1 MSSDWKNLEA
11 EFKKFRLEESSLPLR
26 EEPVTKSC
34 SCPNI
39 NNISIRPSTILEIAS
54 SKLKVK
60 DKRGSCLIKPAR
72 LKVIGNCFAKRFKSS
87 DDKTTEDSNA
97 KILARSDIEEFTSEA
112 FLKMRIS
119 STLSCEQND
128 QSSIQNQSPNILEDK
143 DERLPSTS
151 SSSSSSSL
159 NCSAQA
165 KLQQQLSSTTEFDST
180 IDEMSD
186 FLAYHLSLFNHRDN
200 LIDSM
205 YT

>member
-1 MSSDWKNLEA
+1 MSSDWKHLEI
-11 EFKKFRLEESSLPLR
+11 EFKKFRLQETPFTAND

-34 SCPNI
+34 SCTDA
-39 NNISIRPSTILEIAS
+39 SIVKSFSLLEVAN

-60 DKRGSCLIKPAR
+60 DKKGSNQLIKPAR
-72 LKVIGNCFAKRFKSS
+72 LKVIGNCYAKKLKGMT
-87 DDKTTEDSNA
+87 DKADEVKTLVED
-97 KILARSDIEEFTSEA
+97 FTSEA

-119 STLSCEQND
+119 NSNV
-128 QSSIQNQSPNILEDK
+128 ISPPSP
-143 DERLPSTS
+143 PSTS
-151 SSSSSSSL
+151 AQCEPSLIISSQSSAPSSSSL
-159 NCSAQA
+159 NCSTQA
-165 KLQQQLSSTTEFDST
+165 KLQPSSLSTTVDEMSST

>member
-11 EFKKFRLEESSLPLR
+11 EFKKFRLEESHMPLR

-39 NNISIRPSTILEIAS
+39 STKPSSGSLLEVTGN
-54 SKLKVK
+54 KLKVK
-60 DKRGSCLIKPAR
+60 DKKGSCLIKPAR
-72 LKVIGNCFAKRFKSS
+72 LKIIGNCFAKKLKSMN
-87 DDKTTEDSNA
+87 DKSEDSSSSTT
-97 KILARSDIEEFTSEA
+97 ILARSKLDDFTSEA
-112 FLKMRIS
+112 FHNMRIS
-119 STLSCEQND
+119 SSASCQETNE
-128 QSSIQNQSPNILEDK
+128 SLYSQSPTIIEDK

-151 SSSSSSSL
+151 SSSSL
-159 NCSAQA
+159 NCSTQA

>member
-11 EFKKFRLEESSLPLR
+11 EFKKFRLEESHMPLR

-39 NNISIRPSTILEIAS
+39 SIKPSSLLEVAGKC
-54 SKLKVK
+54 KLKVK
-60 DKRGSCLIKPAR
+60 DKKGTCLIKPAR
-72 LKVIGNCFAKRFKSS
+72 LKVIGNCFVKKLKSMS
-87 DDKTTEDSNA
+87 VDKDEDNSNA
-97 KILARSDIEEFTSEA
+97 TTILARSEIDVFTSDA
-112 FLKMRIS
+112 FHNLRIS
-119 STLSCEQND
+119 SSAPFETNEPSC
-128 QSSIQNQSPNILEDK
+128 SQSPVIIEDK

-151 SSSSSSSL
+151 SSSSSL
-159 NCSAQA
+159 NCSTQA
-165 KLQQQLSSTTEFDST
+165 KLHQQLSSTTEFDST

>member
-1 MSSDWKNLEA
+1 MSSDWKHLEM
-11 EFKKFRLEESSLPLR
+11 EFKKFKLEDEPLKTQI
-26 EEPVTKSC
+26 ETVSTKSC
-34 SCPNI
+34 SCPDI
-39 NNISIRPSTILEIAS
+39 VKSFSLLEVTN

-60 DKRGSCLIKPAR
+60 DRKGSNQLIKPAR
-72 LKVIGNCFAKRFKSS
+72 LKVIGNCYAK
-87 DDKTTEDSNA
+87 
-97 KILARSDIEEFTSEA
+97 KIKGITQKVENETKDIEDFTSEA

-119 STLSCEQND
+119 PASPAVKSSKYPEQAIAC
-128 QSSIQNQSPNILEDK
+128 SLPS

-151 SSSSSSSL
+151 SSSSL
-159 NCSAQA
+159 NCSTQA
-165 KLQQQLSSTTEFDST
+165 KLQASQLSTEFDST

>member
-11 EFKKFRLEESSLPLR
+11 EFKKFRLEESHMPLR

-39 NNISIRPSTILEIAS
+39 SIKPSSLLEVAGN
-54 SKLKVK
+54 KLKVK
-60 DKRGSCLIKPAR
+60 DKKGTCLIKPAR
-72 LKVIGNCFAKRFKSS
+72 LKVIGNCFAKKLKSMN
-87 DDKTTEDSNA
+87 DKAEDSSSNNTTT
-97 KILARSDIEEFTSEA
+97 ILARSEIDDFTSEA
-112 FLKMRIS
+112 FHNMRIS
-119 STLSCEQND
+119 SSALCETTEQLY
-128 QSSIQNQSPNILEDK
+128 SQSPVIEDK

-151 SSSSSSSL
+151 SSSSL
-159 NCSAQA
+159 NCSTQA

>member
-11 EFKKFRLEESSLPLR
+11 EFKKFRLEENPTALK
-26 EEPVTKSC
+26 EEPSSVTKSC

-39 NNISIRPSTILEIAS
+39 SIINKPFSLLEVTGNRQ
-54 SKLKVK
+54 LKVK
-60 DKRGSCLIKPAR
+60 DKKGSGLIKPAR
-72 LKVIGNCFAKRFKSS
+72 LKVIGNCFAKKL
-87 DDKTTEDSNA
+87 KTLNDEDSNA
-97 KILARSDIEEFTSEA
+97 KMLARRDIENFTSEA

-119 STLSCEQND
+119 SSASPSCEI
-128 QSSIQNQSPNILEDK
+128 SRSPADV
-143 DERLPSTS
+143 ERAPSTA
-151 SSSSSSSL
+151 SSSSSSL
-159 NCSAQA
+159 NCSTQA
-165 KLQQQLSSTTEFDST
+165 KLQQQFSSTEFDST